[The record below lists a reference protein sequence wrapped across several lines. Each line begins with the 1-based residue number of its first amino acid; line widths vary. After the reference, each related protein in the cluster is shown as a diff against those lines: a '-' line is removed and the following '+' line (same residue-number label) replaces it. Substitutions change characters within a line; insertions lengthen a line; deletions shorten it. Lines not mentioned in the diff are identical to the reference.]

1 MQPISISSI
10 VLHLNSYFLYP
21 FTIAVSTA
29 RPVCQRQIARDV
41 MLVEVADHALFVPRR
56 RSPVYALPPNIH
68 IERVTQK
75 LITEVFLEKN
85 AVEILSTNSTIKTAH
100 SAAPRGKFSKARLM
114 ARAAGGIQSGRLKP
128 LSQKGRL
135 ALLSGFFRYLGM
147 MYP

>member
-1 MQPISISSI
+1 MPCLSQG
-10 VLHLNSYFLYP
+10 V
-21 FTIAVSTA
+21 V
-29 RPVCQRQIARDV
+29 
-41 MLVEVADHALFVPRR
+41 ALFTLYRPITILRERPRNSQK
-56 RSPVYALPPNIH
+56 RSS
-68 IERVTQK
+68 
-75 LITEVFLEKN
+75 LEKN
-85 AVEILSTNSTIKTAH
+85 AVEVLSTNSTIKTAH